1 MRLLY
6 SHHSCCLIMKL
17 THPMSLIPLAIL
29 ILIAALI
36 VNYLVRNRQVSAPEP
51 VSDAVEEDVSDQR
64 TGQPNPIADIGIE
77 ILSEGA
83 DGLEAQ
89 NGDRLTVHYTGTLEN
104 GTEFDSS
111 RGGTPFVVTLGENRV
126 IQGWEYGLQGVK
138 VGERRVLT
146 IPPSLGYGDQ
156 SISSIP
162 ANSTLVFD
170 IEVLDIERQE

>member
-1 MRLLY
+1 
-6 SHHSCCLIMKL
+6 MKL

-126 IQGWEYGLQGVK
+126 IKGWERAPRPHHSAESRL
-138 VGERRVLT
+138 RR
-146 IPPSLGYGDQ
+146 
-156 SISSIP
+156 SIRQLHSGKLNADFRHRSS
-162 ANSTLVFD
+162 
-170 IEVLDIERQE
+170 